1 MPDDDPSGVS
11 PGSVG
16 IGTQSLDRLN
26 KARSAA
32 CTLTTWPMCR
42 QRLAAAIWIVADS
55 QLIRRD
61 RSSSIERFA
70 VATVATS
77 LALGGCQMNHER
89 QGEALEPQ
97 NVEVPPNKGELPEKQ
112 DLGKGGEDE
121 HELTKP
127 LPRGTFRPVTD
138 PGEPTSVEEK

>member
-1 MPDDDPSGVS
+1 
-11 PGSVG
+11 
-16 IGTQSLDRLN
+16 
-26 KARSAA
+26 
-32 CTLTTWPMCR
+32 
-42 QRLAAAIWIVADS
+42 
-55 QLIRRD
+55 
-61 RSSSIERFA
+61 
-70 VATVATS
+70 
-77 LALGGCQMNHER
+77 MNYER

-97 NVEVPPNKGELPEKQ
+97 NVEVPPNKGELPEKP